1 MGGEYNI
8 NKPNTQQNNI
18 QNEIEHI
25 NKETNLLQDILKK
38 KESISKWVIA
48 NRKNTSKKRKKD
60 PSQTKKIQNIVKN
73 LFQNKIEQIE
83 NNSNLLQNILAQVK
97 KERNYLKKD
106 CRK

>member
-1 MGGEYNI
+1 MKLSISIKKQIYCKTYLRKKN
-8 NKPNTQQNNI
+8 QFQNG
-18 QNEIEHI
+18 
-25 NKETNLLQDILKK
+25 LLQIGRIRVKK
-38 KESISKWVIA
+38 K
-48 NRKNTSKKRKKD
+48 KKTD

-83 NNSNLLQNILAQVK
+83 INSNLLQNILAQVK

>member
-1 MGGEYNI
+1 MKLIISIKKQIYCKTYLRKKN
-8 NKPNTQQNNI
+8 QFQNG
-18 QNEIEHI
+18 
-25 NKETNLLQDILKK
+25 LLQIGRIRVKK
-38 KESISKWVIA
+38 G
-48 NRKNTSKKRKKD
+48 KKTD
-60 PSQTKKIQNIVKN
+60 PSQTEKIQNIVKN

>member
-1 MGGEYNI
+1 M
-8 NKPNTQQNNI
+8 
-18 QNEIEHI
+18 
-25 NKETNLLQDILKK
+25 QDILKK
-38 KESISKWVIA
+38 KESISNGLLQIGRIRV
-48 NRKNTSKKRKKD
+48 KKGKKTD

>member
-1 MGGEYNI
+1 MKLSISIKKQIYCKTYLRKKN
-8 NKPNTQQNNI
+8 QFQNG
-18 QNEIEHI
+18 
-25 NKETNLLQDILKK
+25 LLQIGRIRVKK
-38 KESISKWVIA
+38 G
-48 NRKNTSKKRKKD
+48 KKTD
-60 PSQTKKIQNIVKN
+60 PPQTKKIQNIVKN

>member
-1 MGGEYNI
+1 MKLSISIKKQIYCKTYLRKKN
-8 NKPNTQQNNI
+8 QFQNG
-18 QNEIEHI
+18 
-25 NKETNLLQDILKK
+25 LLQIGRIRVKK
-38 KESISKWVIA
+38 G
-48 NRKNTSKKRKKD
+48 KKTD

-83 NNSNLLQNILAQVK
+83 NNSNLLQNILVQVK

>member
-1 MGGEYNI
+1 MKLSISIKKQIYCKTYLRKKN
-8 NKPNTQQNNI
+8 QFQNG
-18 QNEIEHI
+18 
-25 NKETNLLQDILKK
+25 LLQIGRIRVKK
-38 KESISKWVIA
+38 G
-48 NRKNTSKKRKKD
+48 KKTD